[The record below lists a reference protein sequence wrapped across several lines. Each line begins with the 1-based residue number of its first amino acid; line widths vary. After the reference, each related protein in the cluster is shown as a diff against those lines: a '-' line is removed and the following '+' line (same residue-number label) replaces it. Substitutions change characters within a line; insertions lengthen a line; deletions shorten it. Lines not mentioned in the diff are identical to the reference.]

1 MATEEQFEAAVR
13 WGRVGVGLAAPGTSA
28 EVWRQELARLEELG
42 YGSVWINEG
51 IGRGEAFSQLGLMLA
66 ATQRLVIGTGI
77 ANIWARQA
85 PVMQAG
91 AETLA
96 AAHPG
101 RLALGLGVSARVLV
115 EASGLAYGKPLE
127 AMSAY
132 LDRMDASKG
141 HAITPAVP
149 FPRLLGALGPKM
161 LELAGE
167 RADGAYP
174 HSMPVDNTVLAR
186 KALGPGKLLV
196 VGVAVFLDDDV
207 EHARGLARQSSLF
220 RIPGS
225 PYLANLRRLGYT
237 DDDLGPEPSDRVI
250 DAMFAC
256 GRADVIAA
264 RVREHLDAG
273 ADHVVLQPMG
283 MDLTTLVD
291 QIEAVSGHLPS

>member
-1 MATEEQFEAAVR
+1 
-13 WGRVGVGLAAPGTSA
+13 
-28 EVWRQELARLEELG
+28 VWREELARLEKLN

-51 IGRGEAFSQLGLMLA
+51 IGRGEAFSQLALMLE
-66 ATQRLVIGTGI
+66 ATKRLVIATGI

-96 AAHPG
+96 VAHPG

-115 EASGLAYGKPLE
+115 EASGLSYGKPLAE
-127 AMSAY
+127 MTGY
-132 LDRMDASKG
+132 LDRMDAAVG
-141 HAITPAVP
+141 QAIKPSVP

-161 LELAGE
+161 LELAKE
-167 RADGAYP
+167 RANGAYP

-186 KALGPGKLLV
+186 KILGPDKLLV
-196 VGVAVFLDDDV
+196 AGVAVFLNEDV
-207 EHARGLARQSSLF
+207 EQARAVARQSSLF
-220 RIPGS
+220 KIPGS
-225 PYLANLRRLGYT
+225 PYVSNLRRLGFT
-237 DDDLGPEPSDRVI
+237 DDDLGAEPSDRVI

-256 GRADVIAA
+256 GSASVVAD

-283 MDLTTLVD
+283 VDLSTLVNGL
-291 QIEAVSGHLPS
+291 EAISGHVIA